1 VNCLPSSSHRD
12 AERGDVKDVMA
23 LDPPTNDAADGDASA
38 LADGVNAPGTLRAV
52 RNVIQ
57 ESTIWKTLNYGMN
70 YDIHKVHI
78 IFIIVIILLLIWIST
93 LLLLFISL

>member
-1 VNCLPSSSHRD
+1 
-12 AERGDVKDVMA
+12 MA
-23 LDPPTNDAADGDASA
+23 LGPPTKDAAAADGDASA

-78 IFIIVIILLLIWIST
+78 IFIIVIILLLILIIT
-93 LLLLFISL
+93 LLILFISL